1 MQTEDNLNRKL
12 DKFRKQLIFFN
23 FLKNVKRSTE
33 KKYTALSIYYFSIKS
48 ALRKFIENVSSEIKQ
63 NHLYKLMLTFNYSS
77 NCKLFF
83 SNIKKKILYLKYRR
97 NKEKP

>member
-12 DKFRKQLIFFN
+12 DNFRKQLIFFK

-63 NHLYKLMLTFNYSS
+63 NHLYKLMLTF
-77 NCKLFF
+77 
-83 SNIKKKILYLKYRR
+83 KKNNRKVKDRKV
-97 NKEKP
+97 NKELKSVKKMI